1 MAEAAQN
8 MAAEDAEWLRQ
19 LEAPRGR
26 DGALMCVAR
35 WHTNEQ
41 LALVEREK
49 GSDMHV
55 FGVYKQG
62 QLWLSAEE
70 TLCLVE
76 DGLLELVFGEAGAP
90 PLSVQRATH
99 ELLGRG
105 GASAAR
111 KYAVFTHLHRHGF
124 VCRPTALESGCQ
136 FPLFEVRHRRGY
148 SRRAVEAGSQP
159 PLFIAAIFDA
169 TAQMPPVRELQARP
183 PLRSNTTASPPAPFH
198 RSARELPGAPS
209 VLTGARVAPLL
220 AGARPPLRARA
231 RALRVC
237 ARAGGTLLRDR
248 VWGGARIWGGAAAA
262 PNACGLRVRVRGG
275 RCGRRL
281 RRRPRPGTVGRCGRA
296 RGQQPPSVAS
306 SGVSLFAATP
316 FAASFAAPFAAAAL
330 ASTIATV
337 SPRRRRRDHR
347 RRGRRGRDAALV
359 TRQASAPTNGAS
371 HRRSRRR
378 RPVSRRP
385 VSRRRVSNQLEAGR
399 RRRGRRGQ
407 GRDGCSDRG
416 RARKARRG
424 DAALHDAC
432 VAIGR
437 RALPALPTRFGRE

>member
-1 MAEAAQN
+1 MCPHRPEAPDDETRLRGWGGTSSGRRADLRERAVSAYFQPPFSGMAMQ
-8 MAAEDAEWLRQ
+8 AEDAEWLRQ

-55 FGVYKQG
+55 FGVYKHG

-76 DGLLELVFGEAGAP
+76 DGLLELMLGEAP

-183 PLRSNTTASPPAPFH
+183 PCAAAASPPAPFL
-198 RSARELPGAPS
+198 RSA
-209 VLTGARVAPLL
+209 
-220 AGARPPLRARA
+220 
-231 RALRVC
+231 
-237 ARAGGTLLRDR
+237 
-248 VWGGARIWGGAAAA
+248 
-262 PNACGLRVRVRGG
+262 
-275 RCGRRL
+275 
-281 RRRPRPGTVGRCGRA
+281 
-296 RGQQPPSVAS
+296 
-306 SGVSLFAATP
+306 
-316 FAASFAAPFAAAAL
+316 
-330 ASTIATV
+330 
-337 SPRRRRRDHR
+337 
-347 RRGRRGRDAALV
+347 
-359 TRQASAPTNGAS
+359 
-371 HRRSRRR
+371 
-378 RPVSRRP
+378 
-385 VSRRRVSNQLEAGR
+385 
-399 RRRGRRGQ
+399 
-407 GRDGCSDRG
+407 
-416 RARKARRG
+416 
-424 DAALHDAC
+424 
-432 VAIGR
+432 
-437 RALPALPTRFGRE
+437 

>member
-1 MAEAAQN
+1 MCPHRPEAPDDDEPPARMGGALPADDAQTYGSQGESHQCYFQPPFSGMAMAAMQ
-8 MAAEDAEWLRQ
+8 AEDAEWLRQ

-55 FGVYKQG
+55 FGVYKHG

-76 DGLLELVFGEAGAP
+76 DGLLELMLGEAP

-183 PLRSNTTASPPAPFH
+183 PCAAAASPPAPFL
-198 RSARELPGAPS
+198 RSA
-209 VLTGARVAPLL
+209 
-220 AGARPPLRARA
+220 
-231 RALRVC
+231 
-237 ARAGGTLLRDR
+237 
-248 VWGGARIWGGAAAA
+248 
-262 PNACGLRVRVRGG
+262 
-275 RCGRRL
+275 
-281 RRRPRPGTVGRCGRA
+281 
-296 RGQQPPSVAS
+296 
-306 SGVSLFAATP
+306 
-316 FAASFAAPFAAAAL
+316 
-330 ASTIATV
+330 
-337 SPRRRRRDHR
+337 
-347 RRGRRGRDAALV
+347 
-359 TRQASAPTNGAS
+359 
-371 HRRSRRR
+371 
-378 RPVSRRP
+378 
-385 VSRRRVSNQLEAGR
+385 
-399 RRRGRRGQ
+399 
-407 GRDGCSDRG
+407 
-416 RARKARRG
+416 
-424 DAALHDAC
+424 
-432 VAIGR
+432 
-437 RALPALPTRFGRE
+437 

>member
-1 MAEAAQN
+1 MMFAFVSYHPGSLAMAEAAQN

-76 DGLLELVFGEAGAP
+76 DGLLELMLGGAP

-124 VCRPTALESGCQ
+124 VCRPTALEPGCQ

-183 PLRSNTTASPPAPFH
+183 PLHCGS
-198 RSARELPGAPS
+198 
-209 VLTGARVAPLL
+209 L
-220 AGARPPLRARA
+220 ATRTFPPLRPRPLRRTVCPDGVRA
-231 RALRVC
+231 WFFCWQALALHC
-237 ARAGGTLLRDR
+237 APVPVRCACAHEQEVLFFEIGSGEPPPPPTPAAPASAAD
-248 VWGGARIWGGAAAA
+248 GAA
-262 PNACGLRVRVRGG
+262 GDSTGG
-275 RCGRRL
+275 HG
-281 RRRPRPGTVGRCGRA
+281 
-296 RGQQPPSVAS
+296 S
-306 SGVSLFAATP
+306 
-316 FAASFAAPFAAAAL
+316 AL
-330 ASTIATV
+330 AH
-337 SPRRRRRDHR
+337 D
-347 RRGRRGRDAALV
+347 
-359 TRQASAPTNGAS
+359 SAVN
-371 HRRSRRR
+371 
-378 RPVSRRP
+378 VQD
-385 VSRRRVSNQLEAGR
+385 V
-399 RRRGRRGQ
+399 
-407 GRDGCSDRG
+407 
-416 RARKARRG
+416 
-424 DAALHDAC
+424 
-432 VAIGR
+432 
-437 RALPALPTRFGRE
+437 

>member
-1 MAEAAQN
+1 
-8 MAAEDAEWLRQ
+8 
-19 LEAPRGR
+19 
-26 DGALMCVAR
+26 MCVAR
-35 WHTNEQ
+35 WHPNEQ

-49 GSDMHV
+49 GSDLHV

-76 DGLLELVFGEAGAP
+76 DGLLELMLGGAP

-124 VCRPTALESGCQ
+124 VCRPTALEPGCQ

-183 PLRSNTTASPPAPFH
+183 PLHCGSLATRTFPPLRP
-198 RSARELPGAPS
+198 RPLRRTVCPDG
-209 VLTGARVAPLL
+209 VARVVLLL
-220 AGARPPLRARA
+220 AGTRPPLRART

-237 ARAGGTLLRDR
+237 ARAGGALLRDR
-248 VWGGARIWGGAAAA
+248 LWGAAAA
-262 PNACGLRVRVRGG
+262 PDACGPRVRSG

-281 RRRPRPGTVGRCGRA
+281 HRRPRLGAIGRCGRA
-296 RGQQPPSVAS
+296 CGQRPTSTAS
-306 SGVSLFAATP
+306 SVSLWAAAP
-316 FAASFAAPFAAAAL
+316 FPAPLAAPFAAATL
-330 ASTIATV
+330 ASILASV
-337 SPRRRRRDHR
+337 SSRRGRRDHR
-347 RRGRRGRDAALV
+347 RRGRRGR
-359 TRQASAPTNGAS
+359 
-371 HRRSRRR
+371 
-378 RPVSRRP
+378 
-385 VSRRRVSNQLEAGR
+385 
-399 RRRGRRGQ
+399 RGRH
-407 GRDGCSDRG
+407 
-416 RARKARRG
+416 
-424 DAALHDAC
+424 AA
-432 VAIGR
+432 
-437 RALPALPTRFGRE
+437 